1 VTGAGDGVGET
12 VVGVGEALGETV
24 AGVGEAV
31 AETAGLDV
39 GAVEVS
45 AAGGP
50 A

>member
-1 VTGAGDGVGET
+1 VSGAGDGVGEA
-12 VVGVGEALGETV
+12 VVGEGEAIGETLEGVDEAVGETSELE
-24 AGVGEAV
+24 
-31 AETAGLDV
+31 V